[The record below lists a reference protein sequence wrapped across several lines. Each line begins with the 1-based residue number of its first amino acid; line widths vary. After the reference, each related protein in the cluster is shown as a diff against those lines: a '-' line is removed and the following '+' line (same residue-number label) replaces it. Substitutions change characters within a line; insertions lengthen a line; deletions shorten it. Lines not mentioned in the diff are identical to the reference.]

1 MRAVKDAAVSDD
13 YRAILTEREQEILTG
28 DADVSESYYYRV
40 VTRVRKKIERI
51 ERDLQIL
58 DEHHDTLGDELRDA
72 VGDE

>member
-51 ERDLQIL
+51 ERDLQVL

-72 VGDE
+72 VDDE